1 MNVLKQG
8 LVHRSMCSAL
18 LFALVFVLH
27 ACASGSRH
35 GAVVPIGDVESIAGR
50 WAGIVEASGRQ
61 QDDFIDL
68 TLNRDGTYQATGA
81 RTIGTFEGR
90 GRLAVEQGRLRV
102 TSERSTGLGTLYEN
116 NGKRT
121 LIIEIVMS
129 NGRQFTARLTPK

>member
-8 LVHRSMCSAL
+8 LVNRSMCSWL
-18 LFALVFVLH
+18 LFAVIFFVLN

-35 GAVVPIGDVESIAGR
+35 AVVPIGDVESIAGR